1 MRFMRGYLDK
11 LKLFSINARLLLVV
25 SFMTGLALGGYRL
38 LFNFYALSL
47 GAGYDEAFLGTLQ
60 TSQSLAA
67 ILAAIPAAYLAGRFQ
82 HKRLLLIVNGVLSMA
97 IFGIILLPMQTSL
110 IVFRMLFGIAF
121 ASREVVVAP
130 FIMANTGDDERQW
143 VFSFNLGLTM
153 TATFL
158 GNTIGG
164 ALPSLYAGVFQVSET
179 STLAYQWSIGTF
191 AVIAGLALLPL
202 LFIRVKREAPVR
214 EMPWHL
220 LKQYGWVLLPFF
232 VPQILIGLGAGL
244 MMPFMNLYFRSVY
257 GQSDFII
264 GMVFACGAFAMAIA
278 QFVAPPLA
286 DRRGKINTVILSQS
300 LSIPFLLTLAAG
312 AFFVPSGFGNPLV
325 WFIIAAIAYNFRL
338 GLMNMGNP
346 IYQTFMLER
355 VPAKVGALAISLSS
369 ISFQF
374 GWFIMPNLSGW
385 LQVRFGEYGFVP
397 IFLLVA
403 GLYFSAVM
411 IQSVIF
417 RDDIRIAKQK
427 RLQLQTD

>member
-1 MRFMRGYLDK
+1 MRGYLDK

-153 TATFL
+153 TATFV

-191 AVIAGLALLPL
+191 AVIAALALLPL
-202 LFIRVKREAPVR
+202 LFIRVKREAAVR

-220 LKQYGWVLLPFF
+220 LQQYGWVLLPFF

-312 AFFVPSGFGNPLV
+312 AFFVPSGSGNPLV

-417 RDDIRIAKQK
+417 RDDIRDAKQK
-427 RLQLQTD
+427 RLQLGTSAD